1 MYKMFFYSNE
11 SQRKNA
17 TVKFK
22 KYLQKCYHKIPL
34 SCTCMYNIFDLHTL
48 IRLMLLSMWYSV
60 YWRCKDIFAV
70 IFLEM

>member
-1 MYKMFFYSNE
+1 MFFYSNE

-60 YWRCKDIFAV
+60 Y
-70 IFLEM
+70 

>member
-1 MYKMFFYSNE
+1 MFFYSNE

-17 TVKFK
+17 TVKLK

-60 YWRCKDIFAV
+60 Y
-70 IFLEM
+70 